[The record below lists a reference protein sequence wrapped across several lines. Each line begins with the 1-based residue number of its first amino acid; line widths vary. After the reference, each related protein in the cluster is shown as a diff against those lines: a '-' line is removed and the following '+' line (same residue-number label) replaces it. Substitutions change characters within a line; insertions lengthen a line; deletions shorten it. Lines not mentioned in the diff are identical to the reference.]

1 MTVPLRE
8 DKKLGRVFS
17 TELSH
22 NTTHAVQISHS
33 QLVFQRKCLPLV
45 LNLQQCR
52 GFTFSLI
59 YLPEYQYVPKNF
71 KCD

>member
-17 TELSH
+17 IELSH

-33 QLVFQRKCLPLV
+33 QLVFQRKCLPLSFESPTMSWFHFFV
-45 LNLQQCR
+45 DLS
-52 GFTFSLI
+52 T
-59 YLPEYQYVPKNF
+59 
-71 KCD
+71 